1 MSEQAHK
8 RPYVARVAATAADL
22 ESAFAVRWRVFVEGQ
37 GVPAELERDA
47 HDDGAIHAIAEA
59 GGAVVAAGRLIME
72 NGEPRIGR
80 IAVLPDW
87 RRQGVAGSLL
97 DVLEREAAAAGH
109 SAVSLH
115 SQEYIQ
121 ALYAARGYV
130 VTGAPFV
137 EAGID
142 HLPMEKRLTS

>member
-1 MSEQAHK
+1 LNSQEAF
-8 RPYVARVAATAADL
+8 VARVATTAGDL
-22 ESAFAVRWRVFVEGQ
+22 EAAFAVRWRVFVEGQ

-47 HDDGAIHAIAEA
+47 HDDGAVHVLAEA
-59 GGAVVAAGRLIME
+59 GGVVVAAGRLIVE
-72 NGEPRIGR
+72 DGEPRIGR

-87 RRQGVAGSLL
+87 RRRGVAGRLL
-97 DVLEREAAAAGH
+97 DVLEREASAAGH
-109 SAVSLH
+109 ASVSLH
-115 SQEYIQ
+115 SQAYIQ

-142 HLPMEKRLTS
+142 HVPMTKRLSG